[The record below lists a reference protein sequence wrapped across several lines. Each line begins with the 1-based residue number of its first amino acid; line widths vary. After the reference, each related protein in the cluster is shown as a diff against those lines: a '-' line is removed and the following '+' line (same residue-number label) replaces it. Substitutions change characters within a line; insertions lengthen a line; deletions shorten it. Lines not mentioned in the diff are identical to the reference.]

1 MRFRDQTIDYAQ
13 RYQQAVLG
21 MIREL
26 LEGVAEEGLPGEH
39 HFYLTFDTNAAGV
52 ELSDVLQ
59 EHYPELMTVVLQN
72 QFWGLHV
79 DDEGFSVTLRFGGIR
94 EALVVPWAALVGF
107 ADPSVEFAMELVP
120 AAAEGMVEQES
131 PPDTSDSSISEDSE
145 PSEDSAE
152 AEVVSFEEF
161 KRR

>member
-13 RYQQAVLG
+13 RYQQAVLR

-39 HFYLTFDTNAAGV
+39 HFYLTFDTNADGV
-52 ELSDVLQ
+52 ELSDALK

-72 QFWGLHV
+72 QFWSLHV
-79 DDEGFSVTLRFGGIR
+79 DDEGFSVTLRFGGAR
-94 EALVVPWAALVGF
+94 EALMVPWPALVGF
-107 ADPSVEFAMELVP
+107 ADPSAEFAMELVP
-120 AAAEGMVEQES
+120 SVQE
-131 PPDTSDSSISEDSE
+131 PAKEDSSQSASEPAVSE
-145 PSEDSAE
+145 PSIGSGSG
-152 AEVVSFEEF
+152 EVVSFEEF